1 LIFIITK
8 VLNIPNLSFIFFR
21 PLRIEL
27 DFRKIRGTR
36 ESNIKI
42 EVWVER
48 GFNIIVAVFDERF
61 NWGGVDWLELPVF
74 GLNCWISRSIN
85 FNWSSISNMMTT
97 YG

>member
-1 LIFIITK
+1 MFD
-8 VLNIPNLSFIFFR
+8 IPNLSFILFR

-61 NWGGVDWLELPVF
+61 DGSEVDWLELPVF
-74 GLNCWISRSIN
+74 GLSRWTSRSIN
-85 FNWSSISNMMTT
+85 FNWSSISNMLTT